1 MREHIN
7 IATVPMGTQFRM
19 CLAYQTVGSV
29 VCLVD
34 CWVFG
39 KYYRD
44 GLVVGT
50 PTEYKLLSIS
60 NTKASFYFYI
70 VKNTK
75 FSSCEKMLHFENMQ
89 PYTRRKNLGY
99 SAQG

>member
-1 MREHIN
+1 M
-7 IATVPMGTQFRM
+7 V
-19 CLAYQTVGSV
+19 S
-29 VCLVD
+29 VD

-39 KYYRD
+39 KCYRD

-75 FSSCEKMLHFENMQ
+75 
-89 PYTRRKNLGY
+89 NLVHVRNA
-99 SAQG
+99 SF